1 MSSIGGILSTARTA
15 IFTSQTAIQI
25 ASNNISNAQTE
36 GYSRQRA
43 LVTALTPLRTPYGS
57 IGTGVTIRDVTR
69 IREDHHDLS
78 VRRESAN
85 ASGFGIR
92 KDILMHTESILGEPS
107 ENGLAAT
114 LDLFWSAWSD
124 LSNSPD
130 NPSAKNLVRQRGIQI
145 VDSFHRYGRQLGELE
160 DSTVRR
166 MEAQVGELNNL
177 VGQVAELNGRIRAAE
192 AAGTTAGDLRDA
204 RDLAIDRAA
213 RIADVRVIP
222 QKDGTIS
229 VALGSINLT
238 SGADAIPLSM
248 STRRGPDGRVLGVT
262 FSVDGVLIEPIG
274 SALQGAADGL
284 ADVRDV
290 RDGLDQLAAH
300 LVREVNTRH
309 SSTPPSLEFF
319 DDPPGGVTAANFRLS
334 DAILQDAGNVV
345 IGTGGT
351 DNSIALSIAAVRDLQ
366 VPLTDGDGNP
376 RLDSS
381 GNPVLHTLGGIYR
394 DLVTS
399 LAIRASDA
407 ERSFTAA
414 ETLAQQAQA
423 RRESVSGVSVDEELI
438 ELMRHQQAYAA
449 ATKLVGVADEM
460 LQTLLSMV

>member
-1 MSSIGGILSTARTA
+1 MSSIGGILSIARTA
-15 IFTSQTAIQI
+15 IFTSQTAIQV
-25 ASNNISNAQTE
+25 ASHNISNAQTE

-43 LVTALTPLRTPYGS
+43 LITPLDPLRMPYGS
-57 IGTGVTIRDVTR
+57 IGTGVTVRDVTR

-85 ASGFGIR
+85 ASGFGVR
-92 KDILMHTESILGEPS
+92 KDILLQTESILGEPS
-107 ENGLAAT
+107 ESGLAAT
-114 LDLFWSAWSD
+114 LDLFWSAWGD
-124 LSNSPD
+124 LSNSPA
-130 NPSAKNLVRQRGIQI
+130 NPSAKSLVRQRGIQI
-145 VDSFHRYGRQLGELE
+145 VDTVHRYGSQLGELE
-160 DSTVRR
+160 SATVQR
-166 MEAQVGELNNL
+166 MESQVGELNNL
-177 VGQVAELNGRIRAAE
+177 LNQVAELNGRIRTAE

-213 RIADVRVIP
+213 TIANVRVIP

-238 SGADAIPLSM
+238 SWTEAIPVSM
-248 STRRGPDGRVLGVT
+248 STQRGSDGRVLGVS
-262 FSVDGVLIEPIG
+262 FSVDGVNIDPIG
-274 SALQGAADGL
+274 SALQGGADGL
-284 ADVRDV
+284 ADIRSVRE
-290 RDGLDQLAAH
+290 GLDQLTAH

-309 SSTPPSLEFF
+309 ASTPEGVDFF
-319 DDPPGGVTAANFRLS
+319 DDPPGGVNAANFRLS

-345 IGTGGT
+345 VGTSGT

-366 VPLTDGDGNP
+366 VPLTDSNGNP
-376 RLDSS
+376 RLDGN
-381 GNPVLHTLGGIYR
+381 GNPVQHTLGGIYR

-407 ERSFTAA
+407 ERAFVAA
-414 ETLAQQAQA
+414 DTLAQQAQM

-438 ELMRHQQAYAA
+438 QLMRSQQAYAA

-460 LQTLLSMV
+460 LQALLSIV